1 MRCSLNFVIKQSILK
16 YHTFLSKLQKVFV
29 AEIKLQNFTITSNSS
44 NIVLKFHLA
53 FKSLTIAFSDATLS
67 LFVQRQ
73 IDRIG
78 DKGYEGEREG
88 GLRTLLPRTSSST
101 HLPKPLLSLS
111 LSGVARAIPRWLGK
125 CPVRSKTLF

>member
-67 LFVQRQ
+67 LFV
-73 IDRIG
+73 
-78 DKGYEGEREG
+78 
-88 GLRTLLPRTSSST
+88 
-101 HLPKPLLSLS
+101 
-111 LSGVARAIPRWLGK
+111 
-125 CPVRSKTLF
+125 